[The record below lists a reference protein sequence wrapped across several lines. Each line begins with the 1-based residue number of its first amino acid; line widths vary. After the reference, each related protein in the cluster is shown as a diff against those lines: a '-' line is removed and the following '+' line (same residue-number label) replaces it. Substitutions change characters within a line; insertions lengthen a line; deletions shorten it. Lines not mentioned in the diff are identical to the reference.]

1 MDIIK
6 SKEELMKEIDECLGI
21 EPKTKFVEMKL
32 EELKR
37 YKKFIDNDKD
47 TYMSFA
53 YKAKTIVDML
63 KQYKNK

>member
-1 MDIIK
+1 
-6 SKEELMKEIDECLGI
+6 MKEINECL
-21 EPKTKFVEMKL
+21 EVKAETKFVGMKL

-37 YKKFIDNDKD
+37 YKEIIDNDKD

-63 KQYKNK
+63 KQYKKQVS